1 MRRSEPDMSDKKTIA
16 KTGLIGVINQIIFA
30 LLGFVSRKFFIVYI
44 GTDILGLS
52 GTYTNVLSTLALAD
66 LGFDIAVTYAL
77 YKPLNEGDE
86 KRINDIMRALKTIY
100 NVVGAAFIVLSFL
113 ALPFLKFFITDMEFK
128 DIYYL
133 YFIMQALA
141 SASTY
146 FFAYRRTLLVADK
159 KEYVTKTIDTVGS
172 LIFSIIK
179 ILVLVIFKSYL
190 LFVACAVVQ
199 AFVTNIYIYVKCS
212 KVYPYLNSKSK
223 TDKTVVKDLVDKIKD
238 IALGKI
244 SGYVYGCTDMLLI
257 SKIISTVVAGYYYNY
272 LNVITII
279 KQLSTN
285 LVGPLAPFIGRSL
298 DKNKD
303 PVSQEKSFRMYTYV
317 RYIVAVVLLV
327 PTVVLIDLFVEIW
340 LGKEFVM
347 ESIIAVLV
355 CADLYISLVHSS
367 LVDFING
374 SGLFKYEKWISLAG
388 AVVNLGTSVFLA
400 LKIGLPGVL
409 AGTVIAQILYWVSRS
424 MVVYDKCF
432 HSRSLFARYWI
443 RMFIYLFVF
452 VACVFACNKVCS
464 LVSFDWNILT
474 FVVRGIICE
483 VLCVAVIGVS
493 FIPSEEHR
501 VAVQWLVSK
510 VKGKLLH
517 GQK

>member
-1 MRRSEPDMSDKKTIA
+1 MSDKKTIA
-16 KTGLIGVINQIIFA
+16 KTGIIGAINQILFA
-30 LLGFVSRKFFIVYI
+30 LLGFISRKLFIVYI

-52 GTYTNVLSTLALAD
+52 GTYSSVLSTLALAD

-77 YKPLNEGDE
+77 YKPLNDGDE
-86 KRINDIMRALKTIY
+86 KKINDIMRALKTIY

-159 KEYVTKTIDTVGS
+159 KEYVTKTVDTLGT
-172 LIFSIIK
+172 LIFSILK
-179 ILVLVIFKSYL
+179 IVVLVVFKSYL
-190 LFVACAVVQ
+190 LFVSCSVVQ
-199 AFVTNIYIYVKCS
+199 AFVTNIYIYLKCY

-223 TDKTVVKDLVDKIKD
+223 TDKKVVKDLIDKIKD

-244 SGYVYGCTDMLLI
+244 SGYVYGCTDMMLI
-257 SKIISTVVAGYYYNY
+257 SRIISTVVAGYYYNY

-279 KQLSTN
+279 KQLSAS

-298 DKNKD
+298 DKDKD

-327 PTVVLIDLFVEIW
+327 PTVVLIDLFIEIW
-340 LGKEFVM
+340 LGADFVM
-347 ESIIAVLV
+347 ESIIVILV

-367 LVDFING
+367 LVDFMNG
-374 SGLFKYEKWISLAG
+374 SGLFKYEKWISLSG
-388 AVVNLGTSVFLA
+388 AVVNLASSIYLA
-400 LKIGLPGVL
+400 YTIGLPGVL
-409 AGTVIAQILYWVSRS
+409 AGTVIAQSLYWTCRS
-424 MVVYDKCF
+424 VVVYDKCF
-432 HSRSLFARYWI
+432 KSKKLFAKYWL
-443 RMFIYLFVF
+443 RMLIYLAVF
-452 VACVFACNKVCS
+452 VGCVFISKV
-464 LVSFDWNILT
+464 LTDFVAFDFKIAT

-483 VLCVAVIGVS
+483 TVCVLVVGVA
-493 FIPSEEHR
+493 FIPSNEHR
-501 VAVQWLVSK
+501 VAVKWAVEK
-510 VKGKLLH
+510 IKGKLAH